1 MMIHDCPHSSLVL
14 SVVES
19 CSAASSNPFGFTAAD
34 LCLGCHRAG
43 SRLCLPLHIAKK
55 NPGRPGYIPRADLWE
70 TGACAAS
77 PTSNLCV
84 SARTLLRIQTR
95 HLRLY
100 ETRKAR
106 SDLSLSVLRR
116 RSWTHPCR
124 SVFHETLN
132 DHHGF
137 GFGFC
142 TNSIREWLATR
153 MRNFFLSTT
162 ASIITIGLHSL
173 LDFGNINP
181 DETARAWILIG
192 AAVSHHRHS
201 ISLCRD
207 TICGLAP
214 CSPPPQPPKPQETLF
229 SCNPIRSC
237 SRLRVG
243 LAVEG
248 LHSHVVVDALYVNT
262 SLFDLQQS

>member
-1 MMIHDCPHSSLVL
+1 MMIHDCPHSSLVH

-19 CSAASSNPFGFTAAD
+19 CSPASSNPFGFIAAD

-132 DHHGF
+132 DHGF

-142 TNSIREWLATR
+142 TNSTREWLATR

-192 AAVSHHRHS
+192 AAASHRRHS

-229 SCNPIRSC
+229 PATQIRSC

-248 LHSHVVVDALYVNT
+248 LHSHVVVMRCM
-262 SLFDLQQS
+262 